1 MARIKG
7 QLKIKDLGSP
17 SEAKL
22 AQARTL
28 VKHKQPEAPAEP
40 PQTARLEPAHHRFP
54 HLSLLIIAVVLVLTG
69 IGASVALG
77 WGDAGDVG
85 INELTAKDIV
95 ININSRPHFIA
106 TNAETVGDVL
116 REQGIHF
123 TSGDYMDKKK
133 DQPVV
138 EGMKIWLRLSVP
150 IRIIADGQIHLLE
163 SQPITVSKALSLAG
177 IELGAND
184 TVSLPLLS
192 YVYDET
198 EIQVHRIEIRTE
210 TVDEYIDQPETT
222 VEYEYL
228 VAGARAVVSEGSP
241 GVNRNTYRVT
251 YRDGQ
256 EVGRVLLDAVKVRDP
271 KERVIGIGPANSKGT
286 ATKAMAITDDGAS
299 FYFHNSYTMEAT
311 AYTWT
316 GNTTATG
323 TWPKV
328 GTIAVDPDIIPLGT
342 KVYVAGYGFAV
353 AEDTGGAI
361 NDYIIDLYM
370 DTENQC
376 ISWGRRQVTV
386 YMLN

>member
-7 QLKIKDLGSP
+7 QLKIKDLGGP

-22 AQARTL
+22 AKTRIPA
-28 VKHKQPEAPAEP
+28 KQPEAAVEP
-40 PQTARLEPAHHRFP
+40 PQAARLEPAHHRFP
-54 HLSLLIIAVVLVLTG
+54 HLALVIIAVVLVLTG
-69 IGASVALG
+69 VGTSVALG

-85 INELTAKDIV
+85 ISELTAKDIIV
-95 ININSRPHFIA
+95 NINSRPQILA

-116 REQGIHF
+116 RELDIHF

-150 IRIIADGQIHLLE
+150 IRIIADGQMHLLE
-163 SQPITVSKALSLAG
+163 SQPITVRKALSLAG

-192 YVYDET
+192 YIYEET
-198 EIQVHRIEIRTE
+198 EIQVHRIEVKTE
-210 TVDEYIDQPETT
+210 TVDEYIEQPETT

-251 YRDGQ
+251 YQDGQ
-256 EVGRVLLDAVKVRDP
+256 EVGRVLLGDEKVRDP
-271 KERVIGIGPANSKGT
+271 KERVIGVGPTNSKGT
-286 ATKAMAITDDGAS
+286 ATKAMAATDDGAS
-299 FYFHNSYTMEAT
+299 FYFVNSYSMEAT

-361 NDYIIDLYM
+361 NDFIIDLYM

-386 YMLN
+386 YILD